1 MARAGVSEQEVVRG
15 RGLGS
20 VAGAGEGGAVL
31 PGTPEG
37 TAGVSARSLN
47 QPAARPS
54 PADGRYVLERERISD
69 TGCCIGSLRGCGWGV
84 QNGLY
89 LVVASGLCPCCWG
102 LWDLGSSLLGLEGVK
117 MGAGRRG
124 KGEDCNKVFP
134 NGLGFGSGG
143 CRGAKGCCGGL
154 QKRRGGILFSGK
166 MV

>member
-1 MARAGVSEQEVVRG
+1 M
-15 RGLGS
+15 GS

-117 MGAGRRG
+117 MGAGRRE
-124 KGEDCNKVFP
+124 KGEDCN
-134 NGLGFGSGG
+134 
-143 CRGAKGCCGGL
+143 
-154 QKRRGGILFSGK
+154 
-166 MV
+166 